1 MDGTEINTEVRFT
14 EIKNYIMSFPPKTK
28 LVRIQDAW
36 LRREDLECLLEDGG
50 WLDGDV
56 R

>member
-1 MDGTEINTEVRFT
+1 MEAMADKNISFAEIRE
-14 EIKNYIMSFPPKTK
+14 YIRSFPAKTK
-28 LVRIQDAW
+28 LVRIHDAC
-36 LRREDLECLLEDGG
+36 LTPEDLECLLEDNG